1 MNRYLKQGLRSFWN
15 CFLQDEGEKRF
26 KEIVGHN
33 DIKLILNRAVI
44 SKKPVNVLLLG
55 KSGIAKTMF
64 LTEIM
69 RSFKESLFVVG
80 SNTTKAGLVNQL
92 FHTSPKFVLIDELE
106 KMSMVDQTS
115 LLHLMETG
123 IISETKI
130 RKTRQMELSSWVF
143 ATANCCEK
151 IIEPLLSRFVILE
164 VPQYTYEEF
173 CEIAVTKLGQENVSV
188 KSARFIAENVWF
200 ELDSRD
206 IRDVIK
212 VARLLGNQEDIR
224 PIIGVMKKYSKR
236 DNKE

>member
-1 MNRYLKQGLRSFWN
+1 
-15 CFLQDEGEKRF
+15 
-26 KEIVGHN
+26 
-33 DIKLILNRAVI
+33 
-44 SKKPVNVLLLG
+44 
-55 KSGIAKTMF
+55 
-64 LTEIM
+64 
-69 RSFKESLFVVG
+69 
-80 SNTTKAGLVNQL
+80 
-92 FHTSPKFVLIDELE
+92 
-106 KMSMVDQTS
+106 
-115 LLHLMETG
+115 METG